1 MYIHIMNDIYP
12 FFTFLSVKM
21 IMNVGFLE
29 WLRMPLWTWQ
39 ERDKNLDGILPAIVQ
54 RRMVNLRS
62 NLDE

>member
-1 MYIHIMNDIYP
+1 MNIYP
-12 FFTFLSVKM
+12 FFTFFLLVKM

-29 WLRMPLWTWQ
+29 WLRMPWWTWQ
-39 ERDKNLDGILPAIVQ
+39 ERDKNFDGILPAIVE